1 MARTRFFH
9 PLVWLLT
16 ISLLAAACSS
26 SDSSAS
32 DSSASDSS
40 ATDATGSGTTSDGTA
55 VEGSDS
61 DAGDGAE
68 TPDAS
73 TPIVV
78 DFGPAPE
85 VLSGATDS
93 ALLADLDLLMAA
105 LDGDFHP
112 STIEAVAAHGDAR
125 VAWFFA
131 DLLRFLRPGPQA
143 SALVDGFASLTGAQ
157 IAEDNAWGGTTDHL
171 LAWNFPAFDE
181 YVTYKAALFTR
192 IEPGWTPFFEDA
204 GVGKDS
210 AIDWRILSWGGVLID
225 DRPLGDPDPCDEG
238 CIPALDDPKTTD
250 AAGGDWYDDEAIVFG
265 VVIDGEARAYPK
277 NIMEIHEMVND
288 TVGGRRLG
296 VPYCTLCG
304 SAQAY
309 LTDSVDEGLD
319 VPVLRTSGLLSRS
332 NKVMYDLNT
341 KSVFD
346 TFTGQAITGP
356 LFDEGVFLEQVTVV
370 TSTWGDWKVAHPDT
384 TIVDQFGG
392 IGRTYPI
399 DPLRGRDDDGPIF
412 PVGDVDPRYVA
423 HTPVI
428 GVVSDEGVAVGF
440 VVEKASQA
448 FAAGEVVQAGGV
460 RLVQDGGGFRATDL
474 DGNELVA
481 HQAFWFAWTQFHQD
495 GTIWEGN

>member
-16 ISLLAAACSS
+16 VSLLVAACSS

-32 DSSASDSS
+32 DSE

-55 VEGSDS
+55 VEGLDS
-61 DAGDGAE
+61 DAGDEAE

-85 VLSGATDS
+85 VLSGATDP

-105 LDGDFHP
+105 LDGEFHP
-112 STIEAVAAHGDAR
+112 STIETVAAHGDAR

-143 SALVDGFASLTGAQ
+143 SALTDGFAELTGAQ

-171 LAWNFPAFDE
+171 LAWDIPAFDE

-238 CIPALDDPKTTD
+238 CIPA
-250 AAGGDWYDDEAIVFG
+250 
-265 VVIDGEARAYPK
+265 
-277 NIMEIHEMVND
+277 
-288 TVGGRRLG
+288 
-296 VPYCTLCG
+296 
-304 SAQAY
+304 
-309 LTDSVDEGLD
+309 
-319 VPVLRTSGLLSRS
+319 
-332 NKVMYDLNT
+332 
-341 KSVFD
+341 
-346 TFTGQAITGP
+346 
-356 LFDEGVFLEQVTVV
+356 
-370 TSTWGDWKVAHPDT
+370 
-384 TIVDQFGG
+384 
-392 IGRTYPI
+392 
-399 DPLRGRDDDGPIF
+399 
-412 PVGDVDPRYVA
+412 
-423 HTPVI
+423 
-428 GVVSDEGVAVGF
+428 
-440 VVEKASQA
+440 
-448 FAAGEVVQAGGV
+448 
-460 RLVQDGGGFRATDL
+460 
-474 DGNELVA
+474 
-481 HQAFWFAWTQFHQD
+481 
-495 GTIWEGN
+495 